1 MDSEEK
7 SKIKAGGDPES
18 KLRSAVREI
27 IKEMKDTDD
36 SFYELTGSSMWGAH
50 RWSQFLVMT
59 DQQINR
65 EDSEVRSIA
74 ADFSINLRQMIEE
87 ELDAIGIYNPM
98 V

>member
-1 MDSEEK
+1 MK
-7 SKIKAGGDPES
+7 KNQR
-18 KLRSAVREI
+18 LRLGETLSRSCARPLEI

-74 ADFSINLRQMIEE
+74 ADCSINLRQMIEE